1 MGYQEVK
8 VIVCDDDK
16 NVRNQIYNYL
26 EEFELCNQC
35 RFDIKTFASGE
46 EMMKS
51 SAIEECELLFL
62 DIEMGALNGIE
73 VSHIFREQQ
82 GRDELQ
88 IIFVSS
94 YDRYMREMFEVRPFN
109 YLSKPF
115 TKEKFNDTLEK
126 FLRLHKKSSAIF
138 TFKIGRELY
147 RLPYKEIL
155 YFESSKRKITLHT
168 KDDTMDFYG
177 KLDELET
184 ELKENSFFRIHQSY
198 LVNPVHIRTYSS
210 HGVTLINGLEIPISP
225 KYKKA
230 FLQMQIIQ

>member
-1 MGYQEVK
+1 MGYQDVK

-16 NVRNQIYNYL
+16 NIRNQIYNYL
-26 EEFELCNQC
+26 EEFELCNHC
-35 RFDIKTFASGE
+35 RFDIKTFSSGE

-73 VSHIFREQQ
+73 VSHIFRDQQ

-88 IIFVSS
+88 IIFISA
-94 YDRYMREMFEVRPFN
+94 YDKYMKEMFEVRPFN

-115 TKEKFNDTLEK
+115 KREKFNETLEK
-126 FLRLHKKSSAIF
+126 FLRLHKKNSSIF
-138 TFKIGRELY
+138 TFKIGRDIY
-147 RLPYKEIL
+147 RFSYKEIF
-155 YFESSKRKITLHT
+155 YFESFKRKIILHT
-168 KDDTMDFYG
+168 KDNTVDFYG
-177 KLDELET
+177 KLNELEM

-198 LVNPVHIRTYSS
+198 LVNPMHIRTYSS
-210 HGVTLINGLEIPISP
+210 HCVILVNGLEIPVST

-230 FLQMQIIQ
+230 FLQMQIMQ